1 ASGKVFKKDKP
12 VRWHCRNCGYI
23 FEGTEAPEEC
33 PSCKH
38 PQAYYELLAEN
49 Y

>member
-1 ASGKVFKKDKP
+1 VAEGDSAPDK
-12 VRWHCRNCGYI
+12 
-23 FEGTEAPEEC
+23 C
-33 PSCKH
+33 PACAH